1 MIFTRT
7 EEQKMAVDGLR
18 KFLDK
23 EIEPIVADYKDK
35 FIPRDKMQ
43 AIQKKLMNFGLT
55 TAPHPEKYGGMGLDW
70 QTHLMLFE
78 EVAVTSS
85 DLAVPIVINTVAID
99 LLLKLAPEHI
109 KDKYLPG
116 LLNGD
121 LFISTAISEPDVGS
135 DVSSVKTRAKR
146 SGDKFIIN
154 GEKTWISNGEYADL
168 MIVTCRTGDDARSG
182 LSHFVVDTKTNG
194 IEIRGIP
201 KIALNGQST
210 AQVFFQDVEVSAENM
225 IGTEGMG
232 LKNTMVVFE
241 RARLHMAAWGYGL
254 ARRAM
259 EESIKYSQDR
269 KQFGKQIA
277 GHQLIADKIATMAT
291 KIDAARL
298 LAQRAASLIDAG
310 QRCDVELSMAKWFGT
325 ELAVHATRDAVQIHG
340 SNGLTK
346 EFLVEKLA
354 REAMIVT
361 MPDGTTEI
369 HKLIIARSLTGV
381 SAFA

>member
-1 MIFTRT
+1 MTFVWTD
-7 EEQKMAVDGLR
+7 EQKLAVEGLR

-23 EIEPIVADYKDK
+23 EIEPIVQEYRDQ
-35 FIPRDKMQ
+35 FIPTEKMK
-43 AIQKKLMNFGLT
+43 AIQKQLMEFGLT
-55 TAPHPEKYGGMGLDW
+55 VAPHPEKYGGLGLDW
-70 QTHLMLFE
+70 ATHLMLFE
-78 EVAVTSS
+78 EVVATSS

-99 LLLKLAPEHI
+99 LLVKIGPEHL
-109 KDKYLPG
+109 KEKYLPG
-116 LLNGD
+116 LLSGD
-121 LFISTAISEPDVGS
+121 LFICTAISEPDVGS
-135 DVSSVKTRAKR
+135 DVAGVKTRAR
-146 SGDKFIIN
+146 RDGDSFVIN

-168 MIVTCRTGDDARSG
+168 IFVTCRTSDDPKKG
-182 LSHFVVDTKTNG
+182 MSHFLLDAKSDGVEV
-194 IEIRGIP
+194 RGIP

-210 AQVFFQDVEVSAENM
+210 AQVFFQDVRVPAENM
-225 IGTEGMG
+225 VGEEGEG

-259 EESIKYSQDR
+259 EESIKYSQQR
-269 KQFGKQIA
+269 VQHGKLIA

-310 QRCDVELSMAKWFGT
+310 QRCDKELSMAKWYGT
-325 ELAVHATRDAVQIHG
+325 ELGVQATRDAVQIHG

-346 EFLVEKLA
+346 EFIVEKLA
-354 REAMIVT
+354 REAMITT

-369 HKLIIARSLTGV
+369 HKLIIARALTGIN
-381 SAFA
+381 AFK